1 MEHYDKIKEELEQ
14 FGFNQENDLFIYDN
28 VSYNTMII
36 NGQQFKQP
44 QHNYIY
50 LRYEG
55 EGCIMDED
63 CGESDIDEN
72 ATLFSEFAVLD
83 NNKEAITFICVRD
96 INDIKFF
103 LGLK

>member
-1 MEHYDKIKEELEQ
+1 MKHYDKIIEELKQ
-14 FGFNQENDLFIYDN
+14 FGFTQENDLFIYDN

-36 NGQQFKQP
+36 NGQQFRQP

-55 EGCIMDED
+55 EGCIMDD
-63 CGESDIDEN
+63 TS
-72 ATLFSEFAVLD
+72 TPFSEFAVLD
-83 NNKEAITFICVRD
+83 NNKDVITFICVRD

-103 LGLK
+103 LNLCE

>member
-1 MEHYDKIKEELEQ
+1 MEHYDKIIEELEQ
-14 FGFNQENDLFIYDN
+14 FGFKKENDLFIYDN
-28 VSYNTMII
+28 VTYNTMII
-36 NGQQFKQP
+36 NGQQFHQP

-63 CGESDIDEN
+63 CDESDDST
-72 ATLFSEFAVLD
+72 TLFSEFAVLD
-83 NNKEAITFICVRD
+83 NNKEPITFICVTD

-103 LGLK
+103 LNLCE